1 MPEEE
6 ILPVDREVLAAA
18 EEEEQTKK
26 EIKHVDGGDI
36 IDKEE
41 PEEVQGEDIQEEE
54 LFEKKKEIELTAQ
67 VKPKK
72 KKRQLSAAQLE
83 NLKKARLKS
92 AEKRKAL
99 KEARDM
105 DKAEK
110 KLVRNKAKDE
120 REAKREEQDEFI
132 EMKAKL
138 RMDAEKAAVWDEER
152 LTSLIEKTLDK
163 YAEKKKK
170 AKPIPKAHIPAQL
183 AYPNRPAN
191 DPIQTDPRY
200 YTIPQQHTAYTG
212 ASYVSQPRKPPSND
226 PMNNLF
232 GFNPNNTY

>member
-1 MPEEE
+1 MTEE
-6 ILPVDREVLAAA
+6 ILPVDREVLAAI
-18 EEEEQTKK
+18 EEEVK
-26 EIKHVDGGDI
+26 EETEVKHIDGGDI
-36 IDKEE
+36 IETEEKEE
-41 PEEVQGEDIQEEE
+41 KEEKEGGREEE
-54 LFEKKKEIELTAQ
+54 KELFDKKKEIE

-72 KKRQLSAAQLE
+72 KKRQLSEAQLE
-83 NLKKARLKS
+83 NLKKARAKS

-110 KLVRNKAKDE
+110 KLIRDKAKDQ
-120 REAKREEQDEFI
+120 RAAKRQEEDEFI

-138 RMDAEKAAVWDEER
+138 RMDAEKAAVWDEDR
-152 LTSLIEKTLDK
+152 LTSLIEKTLDR

-200 YTIPQQHTAYTG
+200 YTIPQQHTTQSAAT
-212 ASYVSQPRKPPSND
+212 YVRQPRQQPNND

-232 GFNPNNTY
+232 GFNPNNNY